1 MLWSIMVTFSLPK
14 ESLRSVDLRCL
25 LSGRSGFQFAPVAI
39 QAFTKLML
47 SFDVLKATNCTIQ
60 EVDNIDKVP
69 RWDENFVIQQSV

>member
-1 MLWSIMVTFSLPK
+1 MSAEWKVRFSI
-14 ESLRSVDLRCL
+14 CI
-25 LSGRSGFQFAPVAI
+25 APVAI

-69 RWDENFVIQQSV
+69 RWDEILSFNKVFNSLSLCFVYLVLFYNPF